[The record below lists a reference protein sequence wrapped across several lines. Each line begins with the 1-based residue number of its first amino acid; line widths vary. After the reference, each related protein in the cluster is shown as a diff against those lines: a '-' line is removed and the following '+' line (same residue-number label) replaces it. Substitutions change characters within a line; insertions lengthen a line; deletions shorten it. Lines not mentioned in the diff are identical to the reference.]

1 LSSADERLTVLAALS
16 RALADVPALLTVLAE
31 ADDDSDA
38 VRRLQETYGFTPLQA
53 EVVLDLQF
61 RRVVRANRTAL
72 DDEFQDVTDAGAVPW
87 DPPLEVP
94 ATVHS
99 PQLVELVIGG
109 TTHRIEGA
117 DQDDCL
123 DSLVSLVR
131 ERLARPERRN
141 VVVTTDLAGDPIRI
155 LIDPVSRAHFF
166 HDS

>member
-1 LSSADERLTVLAALS
+1 LSSADERLTVLAAFS
-16 RALADVPALLTVLAE
+16 RALADVPALLALLTE
-31 ADDDSDA
+31 ADDESDA

-61 RRVVRANRTAL
+61 RRVVRANRAAL
-72 DDEFQDVTDAGAVPW
+72 DDELGDVTDAGAVPW

-99 PQLVELVIGG
+99 PRLVELTIGG

-117 DQDDCL
+117 DLDDVL
-123 DSLVSLVR
+123 DQLVSLVR

-141 VVVTTDLAGDPIRI
+141 VVVTTDLADGPMRI
-155 LIDPVSRAHFF
+155 LIDPVSRAQFF